1 VRAAKFWIG
10 VILIFSNFIF
20 GKIAT
25 FLFILY
31 YDVELWRRFSLWL
44 YVFSWIMLFAGI
56 YLCGKEGWDY
66 SVKKYREYHERTVKT
81 IKHHGYKT
89 YSKVKE
95 GVKKQIRER

>member
-1 VRAAKFWIG
+1 
-10 VILIFSNFIF
+10 
-20 GKIAT
+20 
-25 FLFILY
+25 
-31 YDVELWRRFSLWL
+31 
-44 YVFSWIMLFAGI
+44 MLFAGI